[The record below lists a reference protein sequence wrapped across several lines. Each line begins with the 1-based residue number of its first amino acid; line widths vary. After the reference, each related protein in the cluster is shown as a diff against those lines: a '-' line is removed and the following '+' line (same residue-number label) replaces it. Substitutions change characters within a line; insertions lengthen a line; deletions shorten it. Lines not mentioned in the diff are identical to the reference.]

1 MGVAVWAAMRRRPV
15 RFLVSWWPWRAWA
28 LLVTGAVQG
37 ALVLVALA
45 VGLLVGVG
53 LSVLGVGVLVLAWTA
68 LLGVP
73 VGAVERWRLCLVEP
87 ERLPDPHHSTA
98 HGLRGRLRER
108 ASWRELGYALVQS
121 TVLAAAGLLFAAAL
135 AFCLL
140 LLSAP
145 VFILAV
151 SPDTVM
157 LWPGRPVS
165 GPLDGFAASAVGLL
179 GLVVLAYSGALLA
192 GAQVRLAQQLLG
204 LRDADLG
211 VRVVELTRSRARLA
225 DAFEA
230 ERRRIERDLH
240 DGAQQ
245 QLVAL
250 AMTLGLAE
258 LELRG
263 HDTPAAALVTRA
275 RGEAGLALEQLR
287 TLVRGIHPQVLTDH
301 GLPAAVAELV
311 ARHPV
316 PVRLELPLPR
326 LPGPVES
333 AAYFTVTEALTN
345 AAKHSGADEITVR
358 GTLDAGTLRL
368 SVTDNGRGGADPGT
382 GAGLRGLADRVAVLD
397 GRLTVTSPPGG
408 PTRLDLEVPCSGS

>member
-1 MGVAVWAAMRRRPV
+1 MGVAVWAAVRRRPV
-15 RFLVSWWPWRAWA
+15 RFLVSWWPWRVWA

-45 VGLLVGVG
+45 AGLLVGVG

-73 VGAVERWRLCLVEP
+73 VGAVERWRLRLVEP
-87 ERLPDPHHSTA
+87 VPLPDPHRSA
-98 HGLRGRLRER
+98 VRGLRGRLRER
-108 ASWRELGYALVQS
+108 ASRRELAYVLVQS
-121 TVLAAAGLLFAAAL
+121 TVFAAAGLLFAAAL

-140 LLSAP
+140 LLAAP

-165 GPLDGFAASAVGLL
+165 GPLDGFAASAAGLL

-250 AMTLGLAE
+250 GMTLGLVE

-263 HDTPAAALVTRA
+263 HDTPATALVARA
-275 RGEAGLALEQLR
+275 RGEAKLALEQLR

-301 GLPAAVAELV
+301 GLPAAVAELA

-316 PVRLELPLPR
+316 PVLVDLHLPRR

-345 AAKHSGADEITVR
+345 AAKHSGADGITVR
-358 GTLDAGTLRL
+358 GTLDAGALRL
-368 SVTDNGRGGADPGT
+368 SVTDNGRGGADPGA
-382 GAGLRGLADRVAVLD
+382 GAGLQGLADRIAVLD

-408 PTRLDLEVPCSGS
+408 PTRLELEVPC

>member
-1 MGVAVWAAMRRRPV
+1 MGVAVWAAVRRRPV

-37 ALVLVALA
+37 ALVLAALA

-53 LSVLGVGVLVLAWTA
+53 LSVLGVGVLVLGWTA

-73 VGAVERWRLCLVEP
+73 VGAVERWRLRLVEP
-87 ERLPDPHHSTA
+87 ERLPDPHRSA
-98 HGLRGRLRER
+98 ARGLRGRLRER
-108 ASWRELGYALVQS
+108 ASRRELAYALVQS

-165 GPLDGFAASAVGLL
+165 GPLDGFAASAAGLL

-204 LRDADLG
+204 LRDTDLG
-211 VRVVELTRSRARLA
+211 TRVIELTRSRARLA

-250 AMTLGLAE
+250 GMTLGLAE
-258 LELRG
+258 LELRD

-275 RGEAGLALEQLR
+275 RGEAKLALEQLR

-301 GLPAAVAELV
+301 GLPSAVAELA

-316 PVRLELPLPR
+316 PVRVELPLPR
-326 LPGPVES
+326 LPGAVES

-345 AAKHSGADEITVR
+345 AAKHSGADEITVH

-368 SVTDNGRGGADPGT
+368 CVTDNGRGGADPGA
-382 GAGLRGLADRVAVLD
+382 GAGLQGLADRIAVLD

-408 PTRLDLEVPCSGS
+408 PTRLDLEVPC

>member
-1 MGVAVWAAMRRRPV
+1 MGVAVWAAVRRRPV
-15 RFLVSWWPWRAWA
+15 RFLVSWWPWRGWA

-37 ALVLVALA
+37 AVVLVALA
-45 VGLLVGVG
+45 AGLLVGVG
-53 LSVLGVGVLVLAWTA
+53 LSVLGVGVLVLGWTA

-73 VGAVERWRLCLVEP
+73 VGALERWRLRLVEP
-87 ERLPDPHHSTA
+87 ERLPDPHRSA
-98 HGLRGRLRER
+98 ARGLRGRLRER
-108 ASWRELGYALVQS
+108 ASRRELAYALVQS
-121 TVLAAAGLLFAAAL
+121 TVFAAAGLLFAAAL

-165 GPLDGFAASAVGLL
+165 GPLDGFAASAAGLL

-204 LRDADLG
+204 LRDTDLG

-250 AMTLGLAE
+250 GMTLGLVE

-263 HDTPAAALVTRA
+263 RDTPATALVARA
-275 RGEAGLALEQLR
+275 RGEAKLALEQLR

-301 GLPAAVAELV
+301 GLPSAVAELA

-316 PVRLELPLPR
+316 PVLVDLHLPRR

-333 AAYFTVTEALTN
+333 AAYFTVSEALTN
-345 AAKHSGADEITVR
+345 AAKHSGADGITVR
-358 GTLDAGTLRL
+358 GTLDAGALRL
-368 SVTDNGRGGADPGT
+368 SVTDNGRGGADPGA
-382 GAGLRGLADRVAVLD
+382 GAGLQGLADRLAVLD

-408 PTRLDLEVPCSGS
+408 PTRLELEVPC